1 MDPGWSRFPKN
12 RTETIATV
20 RPQRCRWARG
30 SLAVHAVADVFD
42 RFLARSVFGSH
53 LANISIASARFLAY
67 RLQAERLSD
76 LDKETVPDSELAG
89 WG

>member
-1 MDPGWSRFPKN
+1 MYS
-12 RTETIATV
+12 IAF
-20 RPQRCRWARG
+20 
-30 SLAVHAVADVFD
+30 LAT
-42 RFLARSVFGSH
+42 ARSVFGSH